1 MHLDENK
8 IVENW
13 EALIGK
19 INSNFKG
26 ERKNKLIEMY
36 TFFQDRMML
45 MPASSFEHFHNCFA
59 GGYVDHVIRV
69 MDCADRVY
77 TSWKDM
83 GSDCSGYTHEEL
95 MFAALNHDLGKV
107 GTQELEMYKP
117 NPSEWHRKNQGKIYE
132 YNPDIPFMSVP
143 DRSLLLLNEFGIMFN
158 QNEMMGIKLHD
169 GLYDDANKPYF
180 IAFRPE
186 SRMRINLPIILHH
199 ADHMASQIEY
209 ENWKGSNST
218 AVKETKKVARKA
230 YNSKN
235 VSGANDSAKDLFKDL
250 FGDTN

>member
-8 IVENW
+8 IAENW
-13 EALIGK
+13 ETLIDK
-19 INSNFKG
+19 INLNFNG
-26 ERKNKLIEMY
+26 ERKTKLIEMY

-69 MDCADRVY
+69 MDCADKVY

-83 GSDCSGYTHEEL
+83 GSDCSGYTYEEL

-107 GTQELEMYKP
+107 GTQELEMYRP

-143 DRSLLLLNEFGIMFN
+143 DRSLLLLNEFGITFN

-209 ENWKGSNST
+209 EMWKSDSST
-218 AVKETKKVARKA
+218 AIKETKKVARKA
-230 YNSKN
+230 YNSKT
-235 VSGANDSAKDLFKDL
+235 VTGANDSAKDLFKDL
-250 FGDTN
+250 FGDTK

>member
-8 IVENW
+8 IAENW
-13 EALIGK
+13 ETLIKNIHGY
-19 INSNFKG
+19 FP
-26 ERKNKLIEMY
+26 EPRRKKLIEMY

-59 GGYVDHVIRV
+59 GGYVDHIIRV
-69 MDCADRVY
+69 MDCADKVY
-77 TSWKDM
+77 KSWKDM
-83 GSDCSGYTHEEL
+83 GSVCSGYTYEEL

-107 GTQELEMYKP
+107 GTQEFEMYKP

-132 YNPDIPFMSVP
+132 INPDIPFMSVP
-143 DRSLLLLNEFGIMFN
+143 DRSLLLLNEFGITFN

-169 GLYDDANKPYF
+169 GLYDDSNKPYF
-180 IAFRPE
+180 VAFRPE

-209 ENWKGSNST
+209 ENWKSDNST
-218 AVKETKKVARKA
+218 SVKETKKVARKA
-230 YNSKN
+230 YNNKTI
-235 VSGANDSAKDLFKDL
+235 SGANDSAKDLFKDL
-250 FGDTN
+250 FGDTK

>member
-8 IVENW
+8 IAENW
-13 EALIGK
+13 SILIDK
-19 INSNFKG
+19 INLNFKG
-26 ERKNKLIEMY
+26 ERKDKLIEMY

-59 GGYVDHVIRV
+59 GGYVDHIIRV
-69 MDCADRVY
+69 MDCADKVY

-83 GSDCSGYTHEEL
+83 GSDCSGYTYEEL

-132 YNPDIPFMSVP
+132 INPEIPFMSVP
-143 DRSLLLLNEFGIMFN
+143 DRSLLLLNEFGITFN

-169 GLYDDANKPYF
+169 GLYDDSNKPYF
-180 IAFRPE
+180 VAFRPE

-209 ENWKGSNST
+209 EMWRSDSST
-218 AVKETKKVARKA
+218 IVKETKKVARKA
-230 YNSKN
+230 NNSKN
-235 VSGANDSAKDLFKDL
+235 ISGASDSAKDLFKDL
-250 FGDTN
+250 FGDTK

>member
-8 IVENW
+8 IAENW
-13 EALIGK
+13 ETLIDK
-19 INSNFKG
+19 INLNFKG
-26 ERKNKLIEMY
+26 ERKDKLIEMY

-59 GGYVDHVIRV
+59 GGYVDHIIRV
-69 MDCADRVY
+69 MDCADKVY

-83 GSDCSGYTHEEL
+83 GSDCSGYTYEEL

-107 GTQELEMYKP
+107 GTQELEMYRP

-143 DRSLLLLNEFGIMFN
+143 DRSLLLLNEFGITFN

-250 FGDTN
+250 FGDAN

>member
-8 IVENW
+8 IAENW
-13 EALIGK
+13 EALIDK
-19 INSNFKG
+19 INHNFKG
-26 ERKNKLIEMY
+26 ERKDKLIEMY

-83 GSDCSGYTHEEL
+83 GSDCSGYTYEEL

-107 GTQELEMYKP
+107 GTQELEMYRP

-143 DRSLLLLNEFGIMFN
+143 DRSLLLLNEFGITFN

-250 FGDTN
+250 FGDAN